1 MSEFKIHDSAESLV
15 QDMQQE
21 TQNQPQETAQAPE
34 PQVEQQAEP
43 QVQQTEPQTQPQ
55 VAEQN
60 VDQQASEQTPSE
72 PDNVI
77 DINGHKAYVTDAP
90 IDDNTQQT
98 EPTEGQQYSLQDM
111 DGAVAQYLSE
121 RLGVQMQS
129 LEDLAKLTQTPQL
142 DERLQSIAKF
152 VQETGRDPQDWFRY
166 QSLNPSEMDDM
177 TAVRVQMASKYPN
190 LSYEEVETLI
200 SNKYGYDKDLADE
213 GEVRMKQLQLKI
225 DAQEAK
231 QSIEGIRN
239 QYAAPKQQEQQQ
251 PQSIINED
259 WVRSM
264 ANEVNDFEGMEFDLG
279 NGKLFSYNIDDRY
292 RNQLVQK
299 NARLD
304 SFFNQYVRQDGSWD
318 FDMLSAHQTVLDNV
332 DNIVRAAY
340 QQGMGDGQR
349 NVVDKAANVTP
360 GSPAQQPTNNNQ
372 SNDGITQA
380 LNYLGRNS
388 GLSFNI

>member
-21 TQNQPQETAQAPE
+21 TQSQPQETAPAPE
-34 PQVEQQAEP
+34 PQVEQQAAPEP
-43 QVQQTEPQTQPQ
+43 QVQQTEPQAQPQ

-60 VDQQASEQTPSE
+60 VDQQASE

-77 DINGHKAYVTDAP
+77 EINGHKSYVTDAP

-98 EPTEGQQYSLQDM
+98 EPTAGQQYSLQDM

-129 LEDLAKLTQTPQL
+129 LDDLAQLTQAPQL

-152 VQETGRDPQDWFRY
+152 VQDTGRDPQDWFRY

-239 QYAAPKQQEQQQ
+239 QYAAPKQPEQQQ
-251 PQSIINED
+251 QQSIINED

-264 ANEVNDFEGMEFDLG
+264 AQEVNDFEGMEFDLG

-292 RNQLVQK
+292 RGQLVQK
-299 NARLD
+299 NASLD

-332 DNIVRAAY
+332 DNIVKAAY

-349 NVVDKAANVTP
+349 NVVDRAANVTP

-372 SNDGITQA
+372 NNDAVSQV
-380 LNYLGRNS
+380 LNYMGRNS

>member
-1 MSEFKIHDSAESLV
+1 MSEFKIHDSAESLA

-21 TQNQPQETAQAPE
+21 AQNQPQETAPQTE

-43 QVQQTEPQTQPQ
+43 QVQQSEPQAEPQ
-55 VAEQN
+55 AAEQN
-60 VDQQASEQTPSE
+60 VDQQAPEQTTSE

-77 DINGHKAYVTDAP
+77 EINGHRSYVTDAP

-98 EPTEGQQYSLQDM
+98 EPTEGQQYTQQDM

-213 GEVRMKQLQLKI
+213 SEVKMKQLQLKI

-251 PQSIINED
+251 QQSIINED
-259 WVRSM
+259 WVRNM
-264 ANEVNDFEGMEFDLG
+264 ANEVSNFDGMEFDLG

-292 RNQLVQK
+292 RSQLVQK

-304 SFFNQYVRQDGSWD
+304 GFFNQYVQQDGSWD
-318 FDMLSAHQTVLDNV
+318 FDMLSAHQTVLDNI
-332 DNIVRAAY
+332 DNIVKAAY

-372 SNDGITQA
+372 NNDAVSQV
-380 LNYLGRNS
+380 LNYMGRNS

>member
-21 TQNQPQETAQAPE
+21 TQNQPQETAPAPE
-34 PQVEQQAEP
+34 PQVEQQAAPEP
-43 QVQQTEPQTQPQ
+43 QVQQTEPQAQPQ

-60 VDQQASEQTPSE
+60 VDQQASE

-77 DINGHKAYVTDAP
+77 EINGHKSYVTDAP

-98 EPTEGQQYSLQDM
+98 EPTAGQQYSLQDM

-129 LEDLAKLTQTPQL
+129 LDDLAQLTQTPQL

-251 PQSIINED
+251 QSIINED
-259 WVRSM
+259 WVRNMSQ
-264 ANEVNDFEGMEFDLG
+264 EVNDFEGMEFDLG

-292 RNQLVQK
+292 RDQLVQK

-304 SFFNQYVRQDGSWD
+304 GFFNQYVQQDGSWD
-318 FDMLSAHQTVLDNV
+318 FDMLSAHQTVLDNI
-332 DNIVRAAY
+332 DNIVKAAY

-372 SNDGITQA
+372 NNDAVSQV
-380 LNYLGRNS
+380 LNYMGRNS

>member
-1 MSEFKIHDSAESLV
+1 MSEFKIHDSAESFV

-21 TQNQPQETAQAPE
+21 TQSQP
-34 PQVEQQAEP
+34 EQQVEP
-43 QVQQTEPQTQPQ
+43 QVQQTQE
-55 VAEQN
+55 AEQN
-60 VDQQASEQTPSE
+60 VDQQSQTIASE

-90 IDDNTQQT
+90 IDNTQQT
-98 EPTEGQQYSLQDM
+98 EPTGRQQYSQQDM
-111 DGAVAQYLSE
+111 DSAVAQYLSE
-121 RLGVQMQS
+121 RLGVQMES
-129 LEDLAKLTQTPQL
+129 LDDFAQFTQTPKL

-152 VQETGRDPQDWFRY
+152 VQDTGRDPQDWFRY

-190 LSYEEVETLI
+190 LSYEEVEILI
-200 SNKYGYDKDLADE
+200 ENKYGYDKDLADD

-239 QYAAPKQQEQQQ
+239 QYAAPKQQQQQ
-251 PQSIINED
+251 QQQSIINED
-259 WVRSM
+259 WIRNM
-264 ANEVNDFEGMEFDLG
+264 AQEVNDFEGMEFDLG

-292 RNQLVQK
+292 RGQLVQK
-299 NARLD
+299 NTQLD
-304 SFFNQYVRQDGSWD
+304 GFFNQYVRQDGSWD
-318 FDMLSAHQTVLDNV
+318 FDMLSAHQTVLDNI
-332 DNIVRAAY
+332 DNIVKAAY

-349 NVVDKAANVTP
+349 NVVDKAANVTQ

-372 SNDGITQA
+372 NNDGITQV
-380 LNYLGRNS
+380 LNYMGQNS
-388 GLSFNI
+388 GLSFKL

>member
-15 QDMQQE
+15 QDMQQQ
-21 TQNQPQETAQAPE
+21 TQSQPE
-34 PQVEQQAEP
+34 PQVEQQVAPEPQAEQ
-43 QVQQTEPQTQPQ
+43 QVQQTETQE
-55 VAEQN
+55 VAQN
-60 VDQQASEQTPSE
+60 VEQQSVPIVSE

-90 IDDNTQQT
+90 IDNTQQT
-98 EPTEGQQYSLQDM
+98 EPTEGQQYSQQDM
-111 DGAVAQYLSE
+111 DSAVAQYLSE
-121 RLGVQMQS
+121 RLGVQMES
-129 LEDLAKLTQTPQL
+129 LDDFAQFTQTPQL

-152 VQETGRDPQDWFRY
+152 VQDTGRDPQDWFRY

-200 SNKYGYDKDLADE
+200 GNKYGYDKDLADE
-213 GEVRMKQLQLKI
+213 SEVKMKQLQLKI

-251 PQSIINED
+251 QQSIINED

-264 ANEVNDFEGMEFDLG
+264 AQEVNDFEGMEFDLG
-279 NGKLFSYNIDDRY
+279 NGKLFSYNIDDNY
-292 RNQLVQK
+292 RGQLVQK
-299 NARLD
+299 NTQLD
-304 SFFNQYVRQDGSWD
+304 GFFNQYVRQDGSWD
-318 FDMLSAHQTVLDNV
+318 FDMLSAHQTVLDNI
-332 DNIVRAAY
+332 DNIVKAAY

-349 NVVDKAANVTP
+349 NVVDKAANVTQ

-372 SNDGITQA
+372 NNDGITQV
-380 LNYLGRNS
+380 LNYMGQNS
-388 GLSFNI
+388 GLSFKL

>member
-21 TQNQPQETAQAPE
+21 TQSQPQETAPAPE
-34 PQVEQQAEP
+34 PQVEQQTAPEP
-43 QVQQTEPQTQPQ
+43 QVQQTEPQAQPQ

-60 VDQQASEQTPSE
+60 VDQQASE

-77 DINGHKAYVTDAP
+77 EINGHKSYVTDAP

-129 LEDLAKLTQTPQL
+129 LDDLAQLTQAPQL

-251 PQSIINED
+251 QQSIINED

-264 ANEVNDFEGMEFDLG
+264 AQEVNDFEGMEFDLG

-292 RNQLVQK
+292 RGQLVQK
-299 NARLD
+299 NASLD

-318 FDMLSAHQTVLDNV
+318 FDMLSAHQTVLDNI
-332 DNIVRAAY
+332 DNIVKAAY

-372 SNDGITQA
+372 NNDAVSQV
-380 LNYLGRNS
+380 LNHMGRNS

>member
-21 TQNQPQETAQAPE
+21 TQSQPQETAPAPE
-34 PQVEQQAEP
+34 PQVEQQAAPEP
-43 QVQQTEPQTQPQ
+43 QVQQTEPQAQPQ

-60 VDQQASEQTPSE
+60 VDQQASE

-77 DINGHKAYVTDAP
+77 EINGHKSYVTDAP

-98 EPTEGQQYSLQDM
+98 EPTEGQQYSQQDM
-111 DGAVAQYLSE
+111 DSAVAQYLSE

-129 LEDLAKLTQTPQL
+129 LDDLAQLTQTPQL

-251 PQSIINED
+251 QQSLINED

-264 ANEVNDFEGMEFDLG
+264 AQEVNDFEGMEFDLG

-292 RNQLVQK
+292 RGQLVQK
-299 NARLD
+299 NASLD

-332 DNIVRAAY
+332 DNIVKAAY

-349 NVVDKAANVTP
+349 NVVDRAANVTP

-372 SNDGITQA
+372 NNDGITQA